1 MQRFVVLDEEEYEE
15 INSAVSKSYDEQAN
29 VDLIENLE
37 KKVKELE
44 DEKID
49 LLANIEVLTHQCEDL
64 SNQYNACQEVL
75 IEESQ
80 STFIDLSEQEKDDL
94 KNIGNYAIKWMQMK
108 SSMFSVDDRRK
119 VKEFIER
126 ITK

>member
-15 INSAVSKSYDEQAN
+15 INSAVNKSYDEQAN
-29 VDLIENLE
+29 ADLIENLE

-80 STFIDLSEQEKDDL
+80 NTFIDLSEQEKEDL